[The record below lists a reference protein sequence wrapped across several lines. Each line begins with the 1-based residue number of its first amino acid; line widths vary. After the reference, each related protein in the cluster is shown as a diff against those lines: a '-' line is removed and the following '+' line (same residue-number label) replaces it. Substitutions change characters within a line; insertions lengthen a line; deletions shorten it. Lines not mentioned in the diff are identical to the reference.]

1 MDLAQL
7 VEWAFYGIVGY
18 CALHVA
24 NSVSD
29 LNVKI
34 AVVIQQLT
42 EHERRIEN
50 LEGDKDV

>member
-1 MDLAQL
+1 MEISQL
-7 VEWAFYGIVGY
+7 VDWVFYGVVGY

-24 NSVSD
+24 QSVTD

-42 EHERRIEN
+42 DHDRRIEN
-50 LEGDKDV
+50 LEGGNDV